1 MLRKKIF
8 KSAIYSYDLKMTEN
22 KEEKKR
28 KVKKKIDKR
37 NHGNKGKAF
46 YYKYT
51 NEYRNKLK

>member
-28 KVKKKIDKR
+28 KEKDR
-37 NHGNKGKAF
+37 
-46 YYKYT
+46 
-51 NEYRNKLK
+51 